1 MKINI
6 KNFYCIETLIESN
19 PEIIEFINIPNPKDK
34 KISELAVNAKQ
45 SGIKILNKSKDFY
58 AACKEPAV
66 RDIKS
71 ANYEIGKSV
80 LIFDEVQDT
89 RNLGSCLRTAS
100 FFGINSVIIPKNYSA
115 DFNNP
120 AVIET
125 STGGVYD
132 LDLYKVA
139 NISQTISKLKENN
152 YWVTGFSEH
161 AKKDINTLVPSEK
174 NVFVFGNEQKGIKQL
189 VLKNC
194 DEVLKIKQIGQT
206 SSLNISIAAAIAT
219 YTLTNKI

>member
-1 MKINI
+1 MRINI
-6 KNFYCIETLIESN
+6 KNIYCIETLIRSK
-19 PEIIEFINIPNPKDK
+19 PEIIEFINIRNPKDK
-34 KISELAVNAKQ
+34 KISDLIDKAKQ
-45 SGIKILNKSKDFY
+45 SGIKILNKSKDFF
-58 AACKEPAV
+58 AVCKEPAV

-71 ANYEIGKSV
+71 ANYDVGKSV

-100 FFGINSVIIPKNYSA
+100 FFGISSIIIPKNNSA
-115 DFNNP
+115 DFNNS

-125 STGGVYD
+125 STGGIYD

-139 NISQTISKLKENN
+139 NISQTINKLKENN

-161 AKKDINTLVPSEK
+161 AKKDINLLVPSEK

-206 SSLNISIAAAIAT
+206 SSLNISIAVAIAT
-219 YTLTNKI
+219 FTLTNKI

>member
-1 MKINI
+1 MINSI
-6 KNFYCIETLIESN
+6 FYNFWF
-19 PEIIEFINIPNPKDK
+19 IINFLKC
-34 KISELAVNAKQ
+34 
-45 SGIKILNKSKDFY
+45 F
-58 AACKEPAV
+58 
-66 RDIKS
+66 
-71 ANYEIGKSV
+71 
-80 LIFDEVQDT
+80 IFDEVQDT

-100 FFGINSVIIPKNYSA
+100 FFGINSVIIPKNNSA
-115 DFNNP
+115 DFNNT

-139 NISQTISKLKENN
+139 NISQTINKLKENN